1 MSSITLQLPS
11 PPTPV
16 LRDIFRSA
24 ASVVPRNRIS
34 LKTEYPTKQA
44 SKKASSSL
52 PSLTLTGTPS
62 PVPPISLLSP
72 KQILSMPDSLTHL
85 RMAFTRAVRAID
97 GTAAKRPTGE
107 YTLSSS
113 RSDAEHWLAA
123 RVGKKRRLVID
134 IETAGGLKRHPSKR
148 ELLCLGIFDG
158 SDTFIIPEEQFTK
171 GRWLELYRLL
181 RQFQLGGHN
190 GKFDTMTLSWYLLEE
205 HNPLPLAFDS
215 QLAHA
220 ALYPAAQRHALSAV
234 TEKFYGWSDWSLSQ
248 AEYNNMRSVPLEK
261 LYPYL
266 AMDVQGTGALVS
278 DLHAMLRLDD
288 KLSFVYNS
296 IMLPA
301 FNMLAWVEWYG
312 VTIDRKYIE
321 QKLKPEVQAEID
333 AALEAVQSAAD
344 EILADA
350 RDKIAASYDPDVP
363 NLALYTPEEQMNKL
377 LPENMWP
384 RSHGPGSVRGK
395 PVWVH
400 RFNPSSPAQVKKLY
414 EAKGIPLK
422 STDEKTLTGL
432 IKRGKDK
439 DFAPALLDYR
449 GGVKLMGTYI
459 QPNLDEPP
467 LTMSSDL
474 FPGWRRF
481 PNYKLFGVHT
491 GRTAAEDPNI
501 QNQPRPDRIRRMYVP
516 SVPGRLLGQTD
527 YSQAELRVMAA
538 AGNDKWLIDIF
549 ADDSK
554 DVFEQM
560 LPMAFPKR
568 KPRNDEEKT
577 EMRARLKGVIYGL
590 SFGRQAPAIAEALGM
605 PIFEAQAIIDN
616 FLKAAPGIAHYR
628 AEVMRKLHDGTGL
641 RTRFGRYFQHE
652 VITDRNRHNV
662 ERSALSFEPQ
672 GSVSDCLLLAAVDLV
687 KHIREN
693 GLGWRP
699 VAFVHDSITIDADAS
714 QIEEAMAFAAERM
727 QYHAEKWFPEV
738 HFATDGKAG
747 RSWDETH

>member
-1 MSSITLQLPS
+1 MSPSITLHLPS
-11 PPTPV
+11 SPSPV
-16 LRDIFRSA
+16 IKDIFRA
-24 ASVVPRNRIS
+24 AVSGTVPRDRIS
-34 LKTEYPTKQA
+34 LTTTIRNSPGTA
-44 SKKASSSL
+44 SSL
-52 PSLTLTGTPS
+52 PSLSMTGTPS
-62 PVPPISLLSP
+62 PLPSISLPSL
-72 KQILSMPDSLTHL
+72 KQILAMPDSLVQL
-85 RMAFTRAVRAID
+85 KMAFTRAVKAIEGTEKSRPD
-97 GTAAKRPTGE
+97 GR
-107 YTLSSS
+107 YILSSS
-113 RSDAEHWLAA
+113 RTDAERWLSS
-123 RVGKKRRLVID
+123 RVNKKQRLVID

-158 SDTFIIPEEQFTK
+158 SDTFIIPEDQF
-171 GRWLELYRLL
+171 LEGQWELLYNLL
-181 RQFQLGGHN
+181 RQFKLGGHN

-234 TEKFYGWSDWSLSQ
+234 TEKFYGWPDWSLTDAQ
-248 AEYNNMRSVPLEK
+248 YNNMRSVPLDE
-261 LYPYL
+261 LYSYL
-266 AMDVQGTGALVS
+266 AMDVQGTGVLTA
-278 DLHAMLRLDD
+278 DLHSMLRLNE
-288 KLSFVYNS
+288 KLWSVYNS
-296 IMLPA
+296 IMVPA
-301 FNMLAWVEWYG
+301 TNMLAWVEWYG

-321 QKLKPEVQAEID
+321 SKLKPEVQGEID
-333 AALEAVQSAAD
+333 EALAKVERMAD

-350 RDKIAASYDPDVP
+350 RDRLPARHS
-363 NLALYTPEEQMNKL
+363 PEDAEKL

-400 RFNPSSPAQVKKLY
+400 RFNPGSPAQVKKLY

-422 STDEKTLTGL
+422 STDEKALTTL

-439 DFAPALLDYR
+439 EFAPALLDYR
-449 GGVKLMGTYI
+449 GGQKLMGTYI

-467 LTMSSDL
+467 LTMSDDL

-491 GRTAAEDPNI
+491 GRTAAQDPNI
-501 QNQPRPDRIRRMYVP
+501 QNQPRPKRIRRMYIP

-538 AGNDKWLIDIF
+538 EGEDEWLIDIF
-549 ADDSK
+549 ADDEQ

-568 KPRNDEEKT
+568 VPRNPEEKK
-577 EMRARLKGVIYGL
+577 EMRAQLKGVIYGL
-590 SFGRQAPAIAEALGM
+590 SFGRQAPAIADALDM
-605 PIFEAQAIIDN
+605 PTFEAQAIIDN
-616 FLKAAPGIAHYR
+616 FLKAAKGIARYR
-628 AEVMRKLHDGTGL
+628 SETMRKLHNGTGL
-641 RTRFGRYFQHE
+641 RTRFGRYFQHDI
-652 VITDRNRHNV
+652 ITQANRHNV
-662 ERSALSFEPQ
+662 ERSALSFVPQ

-687 KHIREN
+687 NHIREN
-693 GLGWRP
+693 ELGWRP
-699 VAFVHDSITIDADAS
+699 MAFVHDSITIDADES
-714 QIEEAMAFAAERM
+714 QIHEAMAFAASRM

-747 RSWDETH
+747 RSWDETG